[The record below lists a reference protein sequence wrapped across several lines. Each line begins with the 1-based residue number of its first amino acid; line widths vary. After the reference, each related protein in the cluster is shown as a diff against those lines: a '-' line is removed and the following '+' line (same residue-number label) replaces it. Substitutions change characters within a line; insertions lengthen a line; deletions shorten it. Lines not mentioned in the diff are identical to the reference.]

1 MIQLKKVA
9 IAPLRYIAIFGVA
22 LVATLTACEPAKPT
36 GNEYLGQW
44 NVSKQFCHCALN
56 IAKNGNSFLVTN
68 HANFDSCDICRTSGI
83 LTLSPEGNLVENGR
97 VVSPFDKT
105 KNQIII
111 QDGSGMNY
119 LSKQPVMANRVAS
132 LIASCGG
139 DTKGKFRPTTASP
152 RYCARVNG

>member
-36 GNEYLGQW
+36 GNEYLGRW
-44 NVSKQFCHCALN
+44 NVSKEFCSCALN
-56 IAKNGNSFLVTN
+56 ITKNGNSFLVTN
-68 HANFDSCDICRTSGI
+68 GASSGSCDLCRTSGI

-97 VVSPFDKT
+97 VVVSFDKT
-105 KNQIII
+105 KNQIIM

-119 LSKQPVMANRVAS
+119 LSKQP
-132 LIASCGG
+132 
-139 DTKGKFRPTTASP
+139 
-152 RYCARVNG
+152 